1 MIKTPITK
9 TLKTVEKNITSF
21 QSSAL
26 NYIFIPIS
34 SEAKIDSELN
44 KEINKKWSNLDHPLK
59 VWKAYPRSFKMGTIK
74 LHSVQSNATVIFAY
88 CLNDDNTVNPEALE
102 SCVKEITNTIKYN
115 EGCINFSKKL
125 SMIENLEEFIKDTFI
140 AKNISCYLFN

>member
-9 TLKTVEKNITSF
+9 TLKTIEKNITSF

-26 NYIFIPIS
+26 NYIFVPIS
-34 SEAKIDSELN
+34 SEAKIEPELN

-59 VWKAYPRSFKMGTIK
+59 VWKAYPRNFKPGTIK

-88 CLNDDNTVNPEALE
+88 CLNDDNTVNPEAME
-102 SCVKEITNTIKYN
+102 SCIKEIASTLKYN

-125 SMIENLEEFIKDTFI
+125 SMIDNLEDFIKDSFI